1 MSKKLNLLKA
11 ASRVILSH
19 GVAQL
24 TLEAVALEANVSKG
38 GLQYHYRTKEELIIA
53 MNIHVIEQFRELI
66 QKEVTAG
73 HSYHEAYLLA
83 TLNSLKDADYL
94 NVNTSLL
101 AAISNNPA
109 ILALW
114 KEEYK
119 TFHEQ
124 LTKEQYPP
132 SYSLLV
138 QTVCDGLWFSKMFD
152 LSHFD
157 TKEEQQLIE
166 YVLKLSEDE

>member
-1 MSKKLNLLKA
+1 MSKKLNLLEA
-11 ASRVILSH
+11 ASRVILSD

-38 GLQYHYRTKEELIIA
+38 GLQYHYPTKDELIIA

-66 QKEVTAG
+66 EKEIANG

-101 AAISNNPA
+101 DAI
-109 ILALW
+109 
-114 KEEYK
+114 
-119 TFHEQ
+119 
-124 LTKEQYPP
+124 
-132 SYSLLV
+132 
-138 QTVCDGLWFSKMFD
+138 
-152 LSHFD
+152 
-157 TKEEQQLIE
+157 
-166 YVLKLSEDE
+166 